1 MYALQCPQCHP
12 RNKLPQMWLPEFTA
26 QEQGKKS
33 VIEYFRFSFVIFF
46 NRQFSRLLKDICM
59 KKSSLR

>member
-46 NRQFSRLLKDICM
+46 TGNFLDF
-59 KKSSLR
+59 